1 MLRKGFKVKKQF
13 VGERFIL
20 RGLTKWQL
28 NNMTTKFGFGG
39 FGEATYYRTYSRLKS
54 DGTQEHWADTVIRV
68 IEGVFSVRKDHYAKH
83 GLPWDDNSMQNMAYD
98 MAVSMFE
105 MKWLPP
111 GRGLWAMGT
120 EYVYERGGAA
130 LNNCGAVDTADLAL
144 AADWAM
150 DMLMCGVGVGF
161 NTAWNG
167 IAAAPDKS
175 STVLHVV
182 KDSREG
188 WVESM
193 RLLIESYTK
202 GGEWFTFDYSRVRP
216 AGSPINGFGGTASGP
231 APLIELHG
239 RIESYLDAFCAGEI
253 DATRCT
259 ADIFNAIGACV
270 VAGNVRRSA
279 EIALGSAGDET
290 FLDLKDLEKNPDRAE
305 ISWMSNNT
313 VVLDDTADFEH
324 LPAIA
329 ERIRKN
335 GEPGIMNL
343 INVQK
348 YGRYGKED
356 EDKAWL
362 SNPCMSDNTTV
373 LTPNGIRSLKEV
385 GEGDLIWS
393 ETGWTSILKKWPT
406 GIKPVYKYITTS
418 GLFEG
423 TENHRVLCEGEKVE
437 AKDAWGIDQLI
448 GPSTHERIYEQDVMD
463 GLVVGD
469 GSKHMLSKH
478 KVYLTIGENDQDY
491 FDDQVKNFIIGPHA
505 VKYGSAFKVKTT
517 ISPDELPPLPERAIP
532 ERYIKGRPYKVKG
545 FLRGL
550 FSANGSIVG
559 QRVTLK
565 AVSKELITGAQLML
579 SSIGISSYIT
589 TNKASE
595 IKWQNGTYTS
605 KVSYDLNI
613 TKDRQKF
620 LDMVGF
626 IQKYKNQK
634 LADVISG
641 MKRQKMAGKSTYEI
655 IEKTYLGD
663 MQVYDITVDNEP
675 HTFWSGGVNI
685 SNCAEIPLESFELCN
700 LAEVFP
706 SRCVDES
713 EFYASLKYAT
723 FYAST
728 VSLLP
733 THRPETNSVIARN
746 RRIGVSLSGIA
757 DMLDAFGA
765 TELTRRMRIGYDIV
779 KETNEHLTKEAGVP
793 SAIRV
798 TTVKP
803 SGTISQLAGVSS
815 GMHFPTFQYAIRR
828 MRVGNDSAICAVLKD
843 SGVPHEPDTY
853 SANTTVF
860 EFPIDQGKTRKAT
873 DVSAWEQFSLLA
885 MLQREWSDNMVSC
898 SIYFDPDTEG
908 HQVEHMLAQFAPVI
922 KSVSMLPHTDAGAY
936 AQMPYEGITKEEYG
950 RRVAAMPSIDW
961 SKYGGSD
968 GAEERFCSN
977 GTCSVDGTV

>member
-1 MLRKGFKVKKQF
+1 MKKQF
-13 VGERFIL
+13 VHARFTL
-20 RGLTKWQL
+20 SSLTKWQL
-28 NNMTTKFGFGG
+28 NNMIPKFGFGG

-68 IEGVFSVRKDHYAKH
+68 IEGVFSVRKDHYSRNN
-83 GLPWDDNSMQNMAYD
+83 LPWDDGSMQKMAYD

-130 LNNCGAVDTADLAL
+130 LNNCGAVDTTDLAL

-167 IAAAPDKS
+167 GAAAPDKS
-175 STVLHVV
+175 SPVLHVV

-193 RLLIESYTK
+193 LLLIESYTK
-202 GGEWFTFDYSRVRP
+202 GGAWFTFDYSRVRP

-231 APLIELHG
+231 APLIELHV
-239 RIESYLDAFCAGEI
+239 RIESYLDSFCAGEI

-290 FLDLKDLEKNPDRAE
+290 FLDLKNMEKNPDRAE

-313 VVLDDTADFEH
+313 VVLEDTADFEH
-324 LPAIA
+324 LPEIA
-329 ERIRKN
+329 ERIRNN

-356 EDKAWL
+356 EDRAWI
-362 SNPCMSDNTTV
+362 SNP
-373 LTPNGIRSLKEV
+373 
-385 GEGDLIWS
+385 
-393 ETGWTSILKKWPT
+393 
-406 GIKPVYKYITTS
+406 
-418 GLFEG
+418 
-423 TENHRVLCEGEKVE
+423 
-437 AKDAWGIDQLI
+437 
-448 GPSTHERIYEQDVMD
+448 
-463 GLVVGD
+463 
-469 GSKHMLSKH
+469 
-478 KVYLTIGENDQDY
+478 
-491 FDDQVKNFIIGPHA
+491 
-505 VKYGSAFKVKTT
+505 
-517 ISPDELPPLPERAIP
+517 
-532 ERYIKGRPYKVKG
+532 
-545 FLRGL
+545 
-550 FSANGSIVG
+550 
-559 QRVTLK
+559 
-565 AVSKELITGAQLML
+565 
-579 SSIGISSYIT
+579 
-589 TNKASE
+589 
-595 IKWQNGTYTS
+595 
-605 KVSYDLNI
+605 
-613 TKDRQKF
+613 
-620 LDMVGF
+620 
-626 IQKYKNQK
+626 
-634 LADVISG
+634 
-641 MKRQKMAGKSTYEI
+641 
-655 IEKTYLGD
+655 
-663 MQVYDITVDNEP
+663 
-675 HTFWSGGVNI
+675 
-685 SNCAEIPLESFELCN
+685 CAEIPLESFELCN

-713 EFYASLKYAT
+713 EFYLALVYAT

-733 THRPETNSVIARN
+733 THRPETNTVIARN
-746 RRIGVSLSGIA
+746 RRIGVSISGVA
-757 DMLDAFGA
+757 DMIDDIGV
-765 TELTRRMRIGYDIV
+765 TELTSRLRIGYKIV
-779 KETNEHLTKEAGVP
+779 RTTNIDLAAAAGVP
-793 SAIRV
+793 KAVRV

-828 MRVGNDSAICAVLKD
+828 MRVGNDSAICTVLKNA
-843 SGVPHEPDTY
+843 GVPHEPDTY

-898 SIYFDPDTEG
+898 SIYFDPETEG

-936 AQMPYEGITKEEYG
+936 AQMPYEGITKEEYS
-950 RRVAAMPSIDW
+950 RRVAAMPEIDW